1 MLVVTSSSS
10 ISSHQNTDGLSVLL
24 TVGQFDIVGEIV
36 AVGANVFVGIFDVV
50 GRDDGENVVVVVVD
64 NTVFVCA
71 VGGNDDGDMDE
82 NSLGLGVGRDV
93 GNDDGDMD
101 EDSLGLGVGRDVGIG
116 VDSIACSGTSSS
128 SCRCADAEGSDVLV
142 GLLEGLDVVVGADD
156 TVGDEVG
163 NNVGGF
169 VELHT
174 DFPPQLL

>member
-36 AVGANVFVGIFDVV
+36 AVGANVLVGIFDVV

-64 NTVFVCA
+64 NTVLVCA
-71 VGGNDDGDMDE
+71 VGGNDDGDI
-82 NSLGLGVGRDV
+82 
-93 GNDDGDMD
+93 DG
-101 EDSLGLGVGRDVGIG
+101 DSLGLGVGRDVGIG

-128 SCRCADAEGSDVLV
+128 SCRCTDAEGSGVLV
-142 GLLEGLDVVVGADD
+142 GLLEGSDVFVGAGD

>member
-82 NSLGLGVGRDV
+82 
-93 GNDDGDMD
+93 
-101 EDSLGLGVGRDVGIG
+101 DSLGLGVGRDVGIG

-128 SCRCADAEGSDVLV
+128 SCRCADAEGSGVLV

>member
-50 GRDDGENVVVVVVD
+50 GRDDGENVVVVVVVD

-82 NSLGLGVGRDV
+82 DSLGLGVGRDV
-93 GNDDGDMD
+93 GIGV
-101 EDSLGLGVGRDVGIG
+101 DSIALGLGVGRDVGIG

-128 SCRCADAEGSDVLV
+128 SCRCADAEGSGVLV